1 MTVRAF
7 RRSAQIDYFCAGI
20 VQPPSMFDRERPSFE
35 DSNNVTVQRCFFAY
49 EFARDYVKGKRSA
62 DIGCADGYGTQ
73 YLADYAQQI
82 TGVDYSEPTLA
93 LAREKHKAKT
103 NLNFI
108 SGSVPPLP
116 LETAS
121 MDVITA
127 FQFIE
132 HIHDRLG
139 FMKEVYR
146 VLKPGGIFLCSTP
159 NAKMSIARNPFHVH
173 EYTFDEMRKEASSVF
188 TQLELKGVQGTAR
201 VNTYYTQ
208 NAAWAKKI
216 LRLDPLGLHKLIPSS
231 WLVKPYNWL
240 TTRMRN
246 KLKETNNDTM
256 DITTG
261 DFYLT
266 PEDLDHT
273 WDIFLVAHKA

>member
-1 MTVRAF
+1 
-7 RRSAQIDYFCAGI
+7 
-20 VQPPSMFDRERPSFE
+20 MFDRERPSFE

-49 EFARDYVKGKRSA
+49 EFARDYVKGKRCA

-103 NLNFI
+103 NLHFV

-121 MDVITA
+121 LDVITA

-146 VLKPGGIFLCSTP
+146 VLKPGGLFLCSTP

-173 EYTFDEMRKEASSVF
+173 EYTFDEMRKEAGSVF
-188 TQLELKGVQGTAR
+188 SDLELQGVQGTAR
-201 VNTYYTQ
+201 VNTYYSE
-208 NAAWAKKI
+208 NAVWAKKI
-216 LRLDPLGLHKLIPSS
+216 LRLDPLGLHKLIPAS

-246 KLKETNNDTM
+246 NLKETNNDTLA
-256 DITTG
+256 ITTG
-261 DFYLT
+261 DFFLSS
-266 PEDLDHT
+266 ENLDQT
-273 WDIFLVAHKA
+273 WDVFLIARKAN